1 LALALANMEDSIKSS
16 MLELAFEDYSLKAKS
31 LIRKSERDSIFHCS
45 SFTFRSTSYKGKDHS
60 TCLDRGTQS
69 ITKAYTDTEFPLCH
83 ENNSINITLQSICRK
98 FLPSKHLNR
107 RRIRIKNIVAQLK
120 SRVTSEA
127 SLQEAIEFTCLLSQM
142 LSLRDRQILQSIATK
157 RGCLVSTILDIMNK
171 VIIEEKLPL

>member
-1 LALALANMEDSIKSS
+1 MEDSIKSS

-31 LIRKSERDSIFHCS
+31 LIRKSERDSILHCS
-45 SFTFRSTSYKGKDHS
+45 SFTFSSTSYKGKIIVHAWTNELNLS
-60 TCLDRGTQS
+60 RKH
-69 ITKAYTDTEFPLCH
+69 IPIPNFP
-83 ENNSINITLQSICRK
+83 SINITLHQSICRK
-98 FLPSKHLNR
+98 FLLSKHLNR
-107 RRIRIKNIVAQLK
+107 CRIPINNIVAQLK

-157 RGCLVSTILDIMNK
+157 RGCLVSTILDIMKK